1 MSKKS
6 KEDKIIE
13 EGEGLDQA
21 KTASSESTTTEPA
34 VSDEGAAQE
43 AVDAEQELTVEEQLA
58 IAQQTADEKHNDWM
72 RALAD
77 LQNASRRFETNLQN
91 ARTNTTSDVISELL
105 PIIDDL
111 TLAIANVPD
120 EVVATDWYGG
130 FSLIPKKLSTALEK
144 LNVHKIESVGAEFDP
159 EKHNAIMREESD
171 EYESNFVIREYQP
184 GFRLGDRIIRPAVVA
199 VAE

>member
-1 MSKKS
+1 MSNDPDN
-6 KEDKIIE
+6 KEPE
-13 EGEGLDQA
+13 EIQEETQEE
-21 KTASSESTTTEPA
+21 TTSSEPTTNEPA
-34 VSDEGAAQE
+34 VSDSQP
-43 AVDAEQELTVEEQLA
+43 AEQELTLEEQLA
-58 IAQQTADEKHNDWM
+58 LAQQTADEKHNDWM

-77 LQNASRRFETNLQN
+77 LQNARRKFDTNLKN
-91 ARTNTTSDVISELL
+91 ARINVTGDVISDLL

-111 TLAIANVPD
+111 TLAIANVPED
-120 EVVATDWYGG
+120 VASTDWYGG
-130 FSLIPKKLSTALEK
+130 FGLIPKKLSTTLEK

-171 EYESNFVIREYQP
+171 EYESDIVIREYQP